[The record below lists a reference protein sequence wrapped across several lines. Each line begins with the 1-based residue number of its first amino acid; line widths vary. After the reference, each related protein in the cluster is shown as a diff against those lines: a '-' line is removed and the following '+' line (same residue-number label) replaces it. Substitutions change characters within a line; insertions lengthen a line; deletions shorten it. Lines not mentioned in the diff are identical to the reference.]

1 MSLSTLESLKQQL
14 FQTHPEYRSL
24 VREHQRADAR
34 LQEILALPHPRP
46 DELEES
52 ALLKRRKLYLKD
64 RMEEIIRQ
72 HQVRAT
78 V

>member
-1 MSLSTLESLKQQL
+1 MSLATLESLKQHL
-14 FQTHPEYRSL
+14 FQTHAEYRSL

-64 RMEEIIRQ
+64 RMEEIVRQ
-72 HQVRAT
+72 QQAGAAV
-78 V
+78 

>member
-1 MSLSTLESLKQQL
+1 MSLATSESLKQHL
-14 FQTHPEYRSL
+14 FQTHAEYRSL

-34 LQEILALPHPRP
+34 LQEILALTHPRP

-64 RMEEIIRQ
+64 RMEEIVRQ
-72 HQVRAT
+72 QQAGVA